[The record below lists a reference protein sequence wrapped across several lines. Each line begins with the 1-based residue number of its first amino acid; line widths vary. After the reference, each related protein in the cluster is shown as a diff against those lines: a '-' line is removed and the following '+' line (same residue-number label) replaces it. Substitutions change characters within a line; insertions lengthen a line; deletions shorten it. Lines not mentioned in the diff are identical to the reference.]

1 VYDVVLVFS
10 DFNRFLL
17 PVSSPISN
25 GRKDGAG
32 RESASGG
39 RRGEG
44 EKGKERDRKIYG
56 VFSW

>member
-39 RRGEG
+39 RRVGEGGEG
-44 EKGKERDRKIYG
+44 EKER
-56 VFSW
+56 

>member
-32 RESASGG
+32 KESASGG
-39 RRGEG
+39 RRGGEG
-44 EKGKERDRKIYG
+44 GRRGKRDRKIYW
-56 VFSW
+56 VFS